1 MNEQRFRALLDK
13 YFEGTLTD
21 AETELLHRFDSE
33 MLQKK
38 KVIFKSEK
46 HRLETKTSLYSA
58 IRKSQQN
65 TRRTLW
71 RVAAGF
77 LILIG
82 LGTTV
87 LYFTPSQNQEASVQ
101 YITHTTDWGQQN
113 DVVLPDG
120 TKVTLNAGSTINY
133 PEKFASDK
141 RLIQLSGE
149 AFFDVV
155 KNTAAPFII
164 HTDEVT
170 TTVLGTS
177 FNINTKDKE
186 HITITVATGKV
197 YVTSNN
203 TSEVILTPKQQAVYN
218 VKTQR
223 MITKEVNLD
232 KYLDWKDGILRFED
246 VTIAEAAKKLE
257 RRYDVSIKVLNPDIA
272 NCRFSGKFNNETLST
287 VLESLTNL
295 KINMKYTVLENGEIE
310 IKGTCN

>member
-1 MNEQRFRALLDK
+1 MNEQKFRTLLEK
-13 YFEGTLTD
+13 YFKGKLTD
-21 AETELLHRFDSE
+21 AEAEILHRFDSE

-65 TRRTLW
+65 TRKTLW

-87 LYFTPSQNQEASVQ
+87 LYFTPSQNQEASVLQ
-101 YITHTTDWGQQN
+101 ITRTTDWGQQQN
-113 DVVLPDG
+113 IVLPDG
-120 TKVTLNAGSTINY
+120 TKVTLNVGSTISY
-133 PEKFASDK
+133 PEQFATS
-141 RLIQLSGE
+141 RRNVTLSGE

-155 KNTAAPFII
+155 RNTTAPFII

-177 FNINTKDKE
+177 LNINTQDKE
-186 HITITVATGKV
+186 YISVTVATGKV
-197 YVTSNN
+197 RVSSDHNN
-203 TSEVILTPKQQAVYN
+203 EVILTPKQQATYN
-218 VKTQR
+218 PTSQTISTR
-223 MITKEVNLD
+223 EVNLE

-246 VTIAEAAKKLE
+246 VTITEASKKLE
-257 RRYDVSIKVLNPDIA
+257 QWYNVSITVLNKDIA
-272 NCRFSGKFNNETLST
+272 NCRFSGKFNNETLDT
-287 VLESLTNL
+287 VLESLMNL
-295 KINMKYTVLENGEIE
+295 KTNMNYTVLETGEIQ

>member
-1 MNEQRFRALLDK
+1 MNKQRFRTLLDK

-21 AETELLHRFDSE
+21 AETEFLHRFDSE
-33 MLQKK
+33 MIQKK

-82 LGTTV
+82 LGTTAF
-87 LYFTPSQNQEASVQ
+87 YFTPSQNQEASVLQ
-101 YITHTTDWGQQN
+101 ITHTTAWGQQQN
-113 DVVLPDG
+113 VVLPDG
-120 TKVTLNAGSTINY
+120 TKVTLNVGSTISY
-133 PEKFASDK
+133 PEQFTASK
-141 RLIQLSGE
+141 RNVTLSGE

-155 KNTAAPFII
+155 RNTTAPFII
-164 HTDEVT
+164 HTDEIT

-177 FNINTKDKE
+177 FNINTQDKE
-186 HITITVATGKV
+186 HISVTVATGKV
-197 YVTSNN
+197 RVASDRDN
-203 TSEVILTPKQQAVYN
+203 EVILAPKQQATYN
-218 VKTQR
+218 LT
-223 MITKEVNLD
+223 TKAISTREVNLE

-246 VTIAEAAKKLE
+246 VTIAEASKKLE
-257 RRYDVSIKVLNPDIA
+257 QWYNVSVNVLNDDIA
-272 NCRFSGKFNNETLST
+272 SCRFSGKFNNETLST

-295 KINMKYTVLENGEIE
+295 KTNMKYRVLETGEIQ
-310 IKGTCN
+310 IKGMCN